1 MLTLGSKVAQV
12 SDMVV
17 SAMQDT
23 LYSKSLEARILS
35 ATPLELVVILYD
47 EAIQSVRAARGHLRA
62 GEIRP
67 RSRAVSRA
75 VSIVTELERSLNFEA
90 GAELSRRLAGV
101 YGFMRTSLLEANCR
115 QTDDGLATTESLLV
129 SLREAWSAVSTQS
142 PASVPMAQHA
152 EPVVAAGFPWGSTA
166 DSSPVS
172 RSWSA

>member
-1 MLTLGSKVAQV
+1 MLTLGSKIPRA

-23 LYSKSLEARILS
+23 LYAKSLEARILS

-47 EAIQSVRAARGHLRA
+47 EAIQSVRTARGHLRA

-75 VSIVTELERSLNFEA
+75 VGILMELEGSLNFEA
-90 GAELSRRLAGV
+90 GGELSRRLAGV
-101 YGFMRTSLLEANCR
+101 YGYMRTTLLDANLR
-115 QTDDGLATTESLLV
+115 QTDEGLGTAEQLLV
-129 SLREAWSAVSTQS
+129 SLREAWSAVSRQ
-142 PASVPMAQHA
+142 PAASVPAERHA
-152 EPVVAAGFPWGSTA
+152 EAAAAVGLAWGIAA
-166 DSSPVS
+166 DAPLAP